1 MIVDLD
7 RVIPDAPSGKSGW
20 PWELVQSS
28 PISQLLV
35 NHELPIISLITPS
48 FNQGEYIEETIR
60 SIVLQGYPR
69 LEYIIVDGGSTDNT
83 LSIIDKYSH
92 LIDII
97 ISEPDNGQSDAIN
110 KGWKLSTGQISTWIN
125 SDDYLAPGVL
135 FEVAKLYINSPSII
149 VGDVVNFYGNR
160 NKGQR
165 IFQSNISINNIL
177 KFWTSNSTWHQPGIF
192 FPLETLKEVG
202 YLNTKYH
209 FAMDF
214 DLLCKILPLT
224 TISYSDI
231 VFTYFRLH
239 ENSKGVGFPLK
250 TILEKIQ
257 IYYKFNSLN
266 TSLSLIDK
274 INFGIWYLKFSMKLL
289 IKLNFVD
296 LIKFN
301 RALIIK

>member
-1 MIVDLD
+1 MRLKLEAI
-7 RVIPDAPSGKSGW
+7 IPDAPLGKSGW
-20 PWELVQSS
+20 PWEIGTN
-28 PISQLLV
+28 ISNSKILAC
-35 NHELPIISLITPS
+35 ELPIISIITPS

-60 SIVLQGYPR
+60 SIVFQGYPR
-69 LEYIIVDGGSTDNT
+69 LEYIIVDGGSTDCT

-125 SDDYLAPGVL
+125 SDDFLSQGIL
-135 FEVAKLYINSPSII
+135 FEVAKLYINAPSII
-149 VGDVVNFYGNR
+149 VGDVINFYGNR
-160 NKGQR
+160 NKEQR
-165 IFQSNISINNIL
+165 VFQSNISVNNII
-177 KFWTSNSTWHQPGIF
+177 KFWTSYSTWHQPGIF
-192 FPLETLKEVG
+192 FPLEALKKVG

-224 TISYSDI
+224 TISYSDK

-239 ENSKGVGFPLK
+239 ENSKGVGFPIN
-250 TILEKIQ
+250 TILEKIE
-257 IYYKFNSLN
+257 IYQKLNSLN
-266 TSLSLIDK
+266 ADLTLIDQVK
-274 INFGIWYLKFSMKLL
+274 FGIWYLKFSLKLL
-289 IKLNFVD
+289 LKLNFVD